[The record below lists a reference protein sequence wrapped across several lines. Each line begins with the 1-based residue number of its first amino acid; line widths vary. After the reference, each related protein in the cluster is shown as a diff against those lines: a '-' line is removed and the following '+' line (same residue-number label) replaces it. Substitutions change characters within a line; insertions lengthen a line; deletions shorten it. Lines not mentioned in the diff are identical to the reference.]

1 MAIGSVHMA
10 SKEYV
15 CYVEERPARQ
25 SSGAR
30 RAIVAAGLLAVAVCA
45 AALLVSGPA
54 ETELVAKPAAVK
66 AKLADMALATQI
78 IHAVPQL
85 SVSGLYKIVDGWKEE
100 QVSDLNAR
108 LGSHVQTL
116 AMVPKD
122 IETQLEESGKLCEK
136 KDIIFA
142 KLNQLLKK
150 LGHEEVV
157 RNETDQAAWEAK
169 QAALHAW
176 LDGES
181 AYRLEIEKQQEAQ
194 EGAKFARQEYEKWF
208 QTVKATKERLEK
220 MEKDY
225 PAEKQSIA
233 DERSLLKEILRLL
246 GIMEDQPLDEASAN
260 AGGYMKSKAKDSA
273 ELKQLK
279 AKVAELK
286 IQASKGGSAIQLRQV
301 NILQSKLASFAESD
315 EVKQLI
321 LGMLKDLETREDILD
336 KSLADTKGELQDHE
350 DKLVKYQKEVVDL
363 SNAADKAKERAEAK
377 GLQRQTLDGDKI
389 NAGENYDNEH
399 AEFVIVAPPSE
410 RSIFILQVIMQKID
424 DFCAKGAADSAA

>member
-1 MAIGSVHMA
+1 L
-10 SKEYV
+10 
-15 CYVEERPARQ
+15 Q
-25 SSGAR
+25 
-30 RAIVAAGLLAVAVCA
+30 
-45 AALLVSGPA
+45 
-54 ETELVAKPAAVK
+54 
-66 AKLADMALATQI
+66 
-78 IHAVPQL
+78 
-85 SVSGLYKIVDGWKEE
+85 
-100 QVSDLNAR
+100 
-108 LGSHVQTL
+108 
-116 AMVPKD
+116 
-122 IETQLEESGKLCEK
+122 ESGKLCEK

-181 AYRLEIEKQQEAQ
+181 AYRLEIEKQQEAE

-220 MEKDY
+220 MEKEY

-233 DERSLLKEILRLL
+233 DERELLKEILRLL

-260 AGGYMKSKAKDSA
+260 AGGYMKNKAKDSA

-336 KSLADTKGELQDHE
+336 KSLADTKSELESHE
-350 DKLVKYQKEVVDL
+350 EKLVKYQTEVVDL
-363 SNAADKAKERAEAK
+363 SNA
-377 GLQRQTLDGDKI
+377 
-389 NAGENYDNEH
+389 
-399 AEFVIVAPPSE
+399 V
-410 RSIFILQVIMQKID
+410 
-424 DFCAKGAADSAA
+424 CAH